1 MATPLRA
8 ILFLVAFTL
17 SSASALDT
25 VVLETVGHGPTR
37 VVAGDPKLADKAFSP
52 ASTFKVVIAWAAL
65 EEGVA
70 EPSTTFKVADKHV
83 PGAPRA
89 VTLAEAMFF
98 SSNDAFVEL
107 ASRLPKGS
115 LGKYVEQSGFTDGPP
130 PKDWLKDDPSS
141 VRRGGALLVTPRQQH
156 AFILRV
162 MRGKVGSSKMKAE
175 QLLECLA
182 WPVKGSKVRLY
193 GKTGTLT
200 GVTWFNGFG
209 IEEWN
214 DRAVTVLCIGPE
226 ANRAD
231 TVAAFY
237 GRFGVSPPK
246 LP

>member
-1 MATPLRA
+1 MKRLLLLALLLPLP
-8 ILFLVAFTL
+8 
-17 SSASALDT
+17 SSALDT
-25 VVLETVGHGPTR
+25 VVLETVGDEPTR
-37 VVAGDPKLADKAFSP
+37 VVVGDARLADLATPP
-52 ASTFKVVIAWAAL
+52 ASTFKMVIAWAAL
-65 EEGVA
+65 EEGVV

-107 ASRLPKGS
+107 ASRLPKGC
-115 LGKYVEQSGFTDGPP
+115 LEKYVERSRFADGPL
-130 PKDWLKDDPSS
+130 PKDWLKDGPSS
-141 VRRGGALLVTPRQQH
+141 VRRGGTLVVTPRQEH

-162 MRGKVGSSKMKAE
+162 MRGELASSAKVQS
-175 QLLECLA
+175 QLLECLT
-182 WPVKGSKVRLY
+182 WPAEGSKARLY

-209 IEEWN
+209 VEGKVC
-214 DRAVTVLCIGPE
+214 RAVTVRCTGTE

-237 GRFGVSPPK
+237 ARFGITPPK

>member
-1 MATPLRA
+1 MKRLLLLA
-8 ILFLVAFTL
+8 FLLPFPVL
-17 SSASALDT
+17 ALDT
-25 VVLETVGHGPTR
+25 VILETVGHGPTR
-37 VVAGDPKLADKAFSP
+37 VVAGNPKLADVATPP
-52 ASTFKVVIAWAAL
+52 ASTFKIVIAWAAL

-70 EPSTTFKVADKHV
+70 EPSTAFKVADKHV
-83 PGAPRA
+83 PGAPRT

-107 ASRLPKGS
+107 ASRLPKGCIE
-115 LGKYVEQSGFTDGPP
+115 KYVEQSGFTDGLP

-141 VRRGGALLVTPRQQH
+141 VRRGGTLLVTPRQQH

-162 MRGKVGSSKMKAE
+162 MRGKVGSTKMKAE

-182 WPVKGSKVRLY
+182 WPVKGSKTRLY

-209 IEEWN
+209 IEEWT

-237 GRFGVSPPK
+237 ARFGVLPPK